1 MKYKQ
6 RVCQWNYGSISEAF
20 SLEPLN
26 IGFALVGFCLQ
37 KRCHSRKIADAFTIL
52 ELVFRALKY
61 RLGRLRRVNIPGWS
75 RRRPVDWARDEG
87 HDRWLKYFQI
97 PLKVFLTVLA

>member
-1 MKYKQ
+1 MELWFYFRGVFFRAAEYRIRPCRILSTKEMPQ
-6 RVCQWNYGSISEAF
+6 QENCRRFHN
-20 SLEPLN
+20 
-26 IGFALVGFCLQ
+26 
-37 KRCHSRKIADAFTIL
+37 L